1 MFLQLL
7 GTLPPPDPHQGLCPS
22 TPLGD
27 SRPSDPLRVCTP
39 PQSGRRIDASLTY
52 LRQKLYAYCYYVRIH
67 LLRTTACAV
76 RMRCDMTSLWAHS
89 IGRFSCLWIGGSWY
103 FAGHRYALLILATA
117 KFIVRLS
124 VCLSHV
130 ARVSRAQTADFFPK
144 SIHVPCTPGRD
155 LGLLWKRS
163 RTYLQWNFVKVNCV
177 RLSINWSN

>member
-1 MFLQLL
+1 MQLHSEFKFNSVISFSFWGRSPQTLTRGSAPLPRWGTPVLQ
-7 GTLPPPDPHQGLCPS
+7 TPS
-22 TPLGD
+22 AFA
-27 SRPSDPLRVCTP
+27 P
-39 PQSGRRIDASLTY
+39 PQSWRRIDASLTY

-89 IGRFSCLWIGGSWY
+89 IGRFSCLWIGGSGY

-130 ARVSRAQTADFFPK
+130 ARVSRAQTADFFPEIY
-144 SIHVPCTPGRD
+144 SCLLYAREGPGSVVEKIANIFAMEF
-155 LGLLWKRS
+155 L
-163 RTYLQWNFVKVNCV
+163 
-177 RLSINWSN
+177 